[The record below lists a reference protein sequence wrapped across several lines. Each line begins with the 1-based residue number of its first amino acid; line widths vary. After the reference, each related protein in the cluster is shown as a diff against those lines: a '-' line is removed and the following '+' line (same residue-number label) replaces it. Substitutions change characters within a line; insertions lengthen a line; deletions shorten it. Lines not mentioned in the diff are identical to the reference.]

1 MRDSKTRRLYYKA
14 IRDVLLTDWDPIG
27 VPGIPDDEY
36 DNYIPA
42 IYGMLAQGKSEQEIA
57 DYLSQ
62 IEFDWMG
69 LTPVRSHLE
78 AVARKLPLIPS
89 QLKS

>member
-62 IEFDWMG
+62 IEIDWMG
-69 LTPVRSHLE
+69 FTPVRSHLE
-78 AVARKLPLIPS
+78 AVARKLLLIPS

>member
-62 IEFDWMG
+62 IEIDWMG

-78 AVARKLPLIPS
+78 AVARKLLLIPS